1 MYDALYYSRDKKPG
15 YGEVNRTSYSNPEL
29 DALLDKADSTASM
42 EERDG
47 YLQDATKLLLADIPM
62 IPVHYEQDVYAS
74 HDNVTF
80 TPRTDKF
87 IWAYEMD
94 VAE

>member
-1 MYDALYYSRDKKPG
+1 
-15 YGEVNRTSYSNPEL
+15 
-29 DALLDKADSTASM
+29 M
-42 EERDG
+42 EERDA
-47 YLQDATKLLLADIPM
+47 YLQEATKLLLADIPM
-62 IPVHYEQDVYAS
+62 IPVHYEQDIYAS
-74 HDNVTF
+74 HDGVTF

>member
-1 MYDALYYSRDKKPG
+1 M
-15 YGEVNRTSYSNPEL
+15 NRTSYSNPDV
-29 DALLDKADSTASM
+29 DALLDKADSTPNL
-42 EERDG
+42 EERDAH
-47 YLQDATKLLLADIPM
+47 LQEATNLLLQDIPM
-62 IPVHYEQDVYAS
+62 IPVHYEQDIYAA
-74 HDNVTF
+74 HDGVTF

>member
-15 YGEVNRTSYSNPEL
+15 YGEVNRTSYSNPDL
-29 DALLDKADSTASM
+29 DALLDKADSTANM
-42 EERDG
+42 DERDS
-47 YLQDATKLLLADIPM
+47 YLQEATKILLADIPM
-62 IPVHYEQDVYAS
+62 VPVHYEQDIYAS
-74 HDNVTF
+74 HDGVTF

-94 VAE
+94 ITE

>member
-1 MYDALYYSRDKKPG
+1 M
-15 YGEVNRTSYSNPEL
+15 
-29 DALLDKADSTASM
+29 STMRRLAKM

-47 YLQDATKLLLADIPM
+47 YLQEATKLLLADIPM
-62 IPVHYEQDVYAS
+62 VPVHYEQDIYAS
-74 HDNVTF
+74 HDGVTF